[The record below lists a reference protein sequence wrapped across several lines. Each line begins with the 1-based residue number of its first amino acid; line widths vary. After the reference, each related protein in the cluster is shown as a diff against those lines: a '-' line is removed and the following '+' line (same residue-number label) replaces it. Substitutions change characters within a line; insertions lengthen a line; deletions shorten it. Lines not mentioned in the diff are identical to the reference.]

1 LEKSNSLNYLGGLA
15 AELPYNLEAEQSVL
29 GAMLSDTDSVA
40 EAMNLLRPE
49 HFYRQQHRDIYSV
62 VMRMFLNSETI
73 DFITVL
79 EKVCRE
85 NIFPTDQDAKIYL
98 VQLVQVVP
106 AIKNLSAYARIVKE
120 KYCLRSLISTFEKV
134 VSASREGNT
143 DPDLLM
149 DMAEQGIYDI
159 RQGKD
164 SSGFVRI
171 SDVIG
176 NTYDKL
182 QRMAGEDSDEY
193 RGIPTGFPRLD
204 DYIMGFNRSDLL
216 VLAARPGMGKTAF
229 ALNLA
234 CNVARQGKKVA
245 IFSLE
250 MSNVQLVER
259 LIAAE
264 GLISSEHL
272 HTGKIAVDEWDKMAV
287 AVQKLSPM
295 PIYLD
300 DTAGIHI
307 GEMKAKL
314 RRLKDVSFVVI
325 DYLQLM
331 TGGDGGRRSEN
342 RVQEVSEMTR
352 ALKIMAKDFNIPIM
366 VLSQLS
372 RGPESRG
379 DRRPML
385 SDLRES
391 GSIEQDADIVMML
404 YRDAYY
410 KKDDPTANQG
420 EAECIVAKN
429 RHGTTGTVKL
439 GWDGEHT
446 KFNTLEMRENE
457 G

>member
-1 LEKSNSLNYLGGLA
+1 MEKSNSLNYLGGLA

-250 MSNVQLVER
+250 MSNEQLVER

-272 HTGKIAVDEWDKMAV
+272 HTGK
-287 AVQKLSPM
+287 
-295 PIYLD
+295 
-300 DTAGIHI
+300 
-307 GEMKAKL
+307 
-314 RRLKDVSFVVI
+314 
-325 DYLQLM
+325 
-331 TGGDGGRRSEN
+331 
-342 RVQEVSEMTR
+342 
-352 ALKIMAKDFNIPIM
+352 
-366 VLSQLS
+366 
-372 RGPESRG
+372 
-379 DRRPML
+379 
-385 SDLRES
+385 
-391 GSIEQDADIVMML
+391 
-404 YRDAYY
+404 
-410 KKDDPTANQG
+410 
-420 EAECIVAKN
+420 
-429 RHGTTGTVKL
+429 
-439 GWDGEHT
+439 
-446 KFNTLEMRENE
+446 
-457 G
+457 

>member
-1 LEKSNSLNYLGGLA
+1 
-15 AELPYNLEAEQSVL
+15 
-29 GAMLSDTDSVA
+29 M
-40 EAMNLLRPE
+40 
-49 HFYRQQHRDIYSV
+49 
-62 VMRMFLNSETI
+62 
-73 DFITVL
+73 
-79 EKVCRE
+79 
-85 NIFPTDQDAKIYL
+85 
-98 VQLVQVVP
+98 
-106 AIKNLSAYARIVKE
+106 
-120 KYCLRSLISTFEKV
+120 
-134 VSASREGNT
+134 
-143 DPDLLM
+143 
-149 DMAEQGIYDI
+149 
-159 RQGKD
+159 
-164 SSGFVRI
+164 
-171 SDVIG
+171 
-176 NTYDKL
+176 
-182 QRMAGEDSDEY
+182 
-193 RGIPTGFPRLD
+193 
-204 DYIMGFNRSDLL
+204 
-216 VLAARPGMGKTAF
+216 
-229 ALNLA
+229 
-234 CNVARQGKKVA
+234 
-245 IFSLE
+245 
-250 MSNVQLVER
+250 
-259 LIAAE
+259 
-264 GLISSEHL
+264 
-272 HTGKIAVDEWDKMAV
+272 

-420 EAECIVAKN
+420 EAECIVVKN